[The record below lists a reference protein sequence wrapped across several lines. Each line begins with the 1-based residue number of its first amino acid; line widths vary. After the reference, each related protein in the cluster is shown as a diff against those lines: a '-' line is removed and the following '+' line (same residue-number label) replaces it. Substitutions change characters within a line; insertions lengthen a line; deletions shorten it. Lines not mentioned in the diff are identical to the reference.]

1 MLELSARIK
10 CVFFYDKEI
19 ASFYDEKGFDNA
31 LDYGSCLLEVGQ
43 MLLLEIQQYSNTGGF
58 KPAWVE
64 IACVEW

>member
-1 MLELSARIK
+1 MSFFFTIRKLRFFTMKKVLIIHLIMEV
-10 CVFFYDKEI
+10 VFWK
-19 ASFYDEKGFDNA
+19 
-31 LDYGSCLLEVGQ
+31 LGQ

>member
-1 MLELSARIK
+1 MKKVLIIHLIMEV
-10 CVFFYDKEI
+10 VFWK
-19 ASFYDEKGFDNA
+19 
-31 LDYGSCLLEVGQ
+31 LGQ